1 MADVGFVDRFV
12 PAHPESGGEAAVS
25 STLLMPHGTGGDE
38 TDLIYLGSKLLS
50 GASLLS
56 PRGKVLEHGM
66 PRFFRRLADG
76 VFDLEDLKLRTREL
90 AGFIEEAKRAYRLR
104 GNIIAVGYSNEANIA
119 ASLIL
124 LHPGILARAI
134 LFRAMVALVPDGA
147 PNLNGTRFLLARARR
162 DHIASPTQTLRLFEM
177 FQTAGADVDIH
188 WHEGCHELGQDDID
202 AARKW
207 VTTPDN
213 NRVH

>member
-1 MADVGFVDRFV
+1 MMADVGVVHRFV
-12 PAHPESGGEAAVS
+12 PAHPESGGEAAGS
-25 STLLMPHGTGGDE
+25 STLLMLHGSGGDE
-38 TDLIYLGSKLLS
+38 TDLIDLGSKLLP
-50 GASLLS
+50 GASILS
-56 PRGKVLEHGM
+56 PRGKVMEHGM

-104 GNIIAVGYSNEANIA
+104 GNIIAVGYSNGANIA
-119 ASLIL
+119 AGLIL

-134 LFRAMVALVPDGA
+134 LFRAMVPLVPDGA
-147 PNLNGTRFLLARARR
+147 PNLNGTRVLLARR
-162 DHIASPTQTLRLFEM
+162 DHIASPTQTLRLFEV

-188 WHEGCHELGQDDID
+188 WHEGGHELGQDDID

-207 VTTPDN
+207 VARPDN